1 MSTIYRQQEFD
12 AELRKMLCKANA
24 KGQPRVCIV
33 AKKLHDR
40 VVKTNENRMR
50 MACKAMR
57 KLKEQQGIEAKVI
70 SEPPSGE
77 STTLE
82 IEFDTATI

>member
-1 MSTIYRQQEFD
+1 MSTIYRQQEFY
-12 AELRKMLCKANA
+12 AELQKMLREANA
-24 KGQPRVCIV
+24 AGQARVCIV

-57 KLKEQQGIEAKVI
+57 KLKEQQGIKAKVI